1 MTRYLGFFTIAA
13 AAMLSSLSPA
23 RATMQLGV
31 TVAGVGTH
39 SGQVF
44 LKLAS
49 PLTENCLYGTLYAPL
64 SSDFAEYVMSIAL
77 SSRTTGLPLAQ
88 IDYTKSAAGTCTIDL
103 IIL

>member
-1 MTRYLGFFTIAA
+1 MKKFSTCCTIAA
-13 AAMLSSLSPA
+13 AILSSLSPA
-23 RATMQLGV
+23 WATTQQGV
-31 TVAGVGTH
+31 TVAGGGTH

-49 PLTENCLYGTLYAPL
+49 PLTENCFYGTLYAPL
-64 SSDFAEYVMSIAL
+64 TSGFAEYVMSVAL
-77 SSRTTGLPLAQ
+77 SARTAGLLLAQ